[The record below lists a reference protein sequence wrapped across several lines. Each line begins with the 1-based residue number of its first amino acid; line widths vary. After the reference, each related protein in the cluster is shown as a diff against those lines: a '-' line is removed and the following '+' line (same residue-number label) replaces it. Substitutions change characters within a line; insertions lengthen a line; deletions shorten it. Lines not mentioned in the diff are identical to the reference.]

1 MSYFWQLF
9 RVITTPVRWL
19 LALPMWVISSPRR
32 VMGLTLPGRAGVLV
46 FLVLLICAIAAVLAV
61 VWTKDAA
68 SILNYLKSWTFLL
81 VVVLIFVIPFVV
93 YYWLKLWLEGDVSR
107 FPDIDAAWQEGL
119 KALQQNGADLTTMP
133 VFLVIGA
140 PDDRLTKSLFKSTG
154 FEWLIRDTP
163 SGLAP
168 LRWYV
173 TERAIFLACI
183 ETGRLGK
190 LHRLG
195 RSGDGGGRRAPPDA
209 RATIQPSGNVRGT
222 IVAGGGGVRDT
233 AMVSEAVQDSSIEN
247 DMNMLRGTLVPG
259 GAAGGSRPSG
269 PSSAAPASGSSVL
282 SRQEADLET
291 ERLHYVCELLRRAR
305 QPVCPLN
312 GILVLL
318 PFDTVHHV
326 MVAKDIPAAMKSD
339 LETIRQATKL
349 RCPITTL
356 VTGMEQESG
365 FGELI
370 RRVGTSKAKA
380 NRFGKGF
387 DVWNA
392 PTAENIDAF
401 SSHAC
406 GAFEDWVY
414 NLFRER
420 DGLTKSGNAK
430 LYMLL
435 CKIRSE
441 VRARLRSILLH
452 GLSFDPTEKDDEDR
466 LLLFNGCYFAA
477 TGDTDDRQA
486 FVRNV
491 FEKMLDMEEE
501 LEWTPD
507 AWREEDRYQRLAQL
521 GLAIDGALVLGLI
534 GMFVVRYWWKD

>member
-1 MSYFWQLF
+1 MNFLSQLF
-9 RVITTPVRWL
+9 RFITTPIRWL

-32 VMGLTLPGRAGVLV
+32 VMGMSLPARAALLV
-46 FLVLLICAIAAVLAV
+46 FLILMICAIAAVWIVASTSEAPSITVYLLTWQFAV
-61 VWTKDAA
+61 VV
-68 SILNYLKSWTFLL
+68 I
-81 VVVLIFVIPFVV
+81 LIFLIPFVV
-93 YYWLKLWLEGDVSR
+93 YYWLKLWLEGDASR
-107 FPDIDAAWQEGL
+107 FPDIDAAWQEGM
-119 KALQQNGADLTTMP
+119 KALQQNGADLSAMP
-133 VFLVIGA
+133 IFLVIGA
-140 PDDRLTKSLFKSTG
+140 PEDRLTKSLFKSTG
-154 FEWLIRDTP
+154 FEWVIRDTP

-168 LRWYV
+168 LRWFV
-173 TERAIFLACI
+173 DERAIYVVCI

-190 LHRLG
+190 LHRI
-195 RSGDGGGRRAPPDA
+195 GRREGSGGHAVPDA
-209 RATIQPSGNVRGT
+209 RATIQPSGNIRGT
-222 IVAGGGGVRDT
+222 MAAGGGSARDT
-233 AMVSEAVQDSSIEN
+233 AIVNEGTRDSPSEV
-247 DMNMLRGTLVPG
+247 DMNVLRGTLVPG
-259 GAAGGSRPSG
+259 GGGGSRPSG
-269 PSSAAPASGSSVL
+269 PSTAAPSSGSSIL
-282 SRQEADLET
+282 SRHEAELESD
-291 ERLHYVCELLRRAR
+291 RLHYVCELLRRAR
-305 QPVCPLN
+305 QPVCAMN

-349 RCPITTL
+349 RCPVTTL

-365 FGELI
+365 FGELV

-387 DVWNA
+387 DVWNS

-420 DGLTKSGNAK
+420 DGLNKPGNAK

-435 CKIRSE
+435 CRIRSE
-441 VRARLRSILLH
+441 VRARLRNILLH
-452 GLSFDPTEKDDEDR
+452 GLSFDPNDKDEQDR
-466 LLLFNGCYFAA
+466 PLLFNGCYFAA

-501 LEWTPD
+501 LEWTPE
-507 AWREEDRYQRLAQL
+507 AWQEENRYQRLAQL

-534 GMFVVRYWWKD
+534 GMFVARYWWKV